1 MKVLKSPECLGHF
14 TVLIKQT
21 FLRCFMPASGAED
34 RACSPSQASN
44 LPAATSTGISP
55 LQAGGSSTLTARRAS
70 QSCSSSKVPA
80 PISSLTRGP
89 ASPASSKQSLG
100 IEERRLF

>member
-21 FLRCFMPASGAED
+21 FLRRFMPASGAED
-34 RACSPSQASN
+34 YVLYPSQVSS

-55 LQAGGSSTLTARRAS
+55 LQAGGSSTLTARHAS
-70 QSCSSSKVPA
+70 QSCSSSKAPA

-89 ASPASSKQSLG
+89 APPPFSEQSLG
-100 IEERRLF
+100 TEDHR